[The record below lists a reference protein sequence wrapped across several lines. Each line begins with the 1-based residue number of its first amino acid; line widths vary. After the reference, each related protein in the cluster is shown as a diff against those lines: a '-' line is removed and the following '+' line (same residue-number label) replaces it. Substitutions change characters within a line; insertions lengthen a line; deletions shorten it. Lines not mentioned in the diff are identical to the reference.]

1 MKILLLNLKLPTGA
15 IITRGLYTF
24 TKSFTVVY
32 ILERLVL
39 QTIYVLNEKILQYLG
54 LKFPVYNQDWFQ
66 IKSRL

>member
-1 MKILLLNLKLPTGA
+1 MYRTCA
-15 IITRGLYTF
+15 SITAVCIFFTTF
-24 TKSFTVVY
+24 FTVVY
-32 ILERLVL
+32 TLERLVL